1 MGGLLHLGG
10 DWSGRGAQPSS
21 SLHVGC
27 PRSELTMEW
36 SPEASGKHDEQV
48 EQRLATLQDENRR
61 LSEQIKRL
69 VRTEHELYQFQG
81 QLDDQ
86 IRIYRQLYEVGK
98 KLNATL
104 DLGELLQI
112 ATEFVLYQLNFE
124 RCVAL
129 LYDSETNAF
138 YVEAHDGYYDE
149 ATQARVTGLRFSVD
163 DPVLAL
169 ILADQ
174 ERVICAEGCDQ
185 EDLLML
191 GHVLEMAEYVAFPLG
206 GDPQQPIG
214 LLIAGNTVNSAAY
227 HPQIQADSE
236 FVVGLANLVSQVA
249 TAIRMRRE
257 IQAREQRLKQEAHA
271 RERIEQELHVARR
284 IQQAS
289 LPEAVPELEGWEISP
304 HYRPAREA
312 GGDFYDF
319 HLLSEGRLG
328 IVVGD
333 ATGKGVPAALV
344 MSTTCGMLQVT
355 AQALDS
361 SSPGEVLARVNE
373 TLLARIPSNMFVTCF
388 YGILEPGS
396 GRLLYANAGHDLP
409 YLQRGG
415 DAEELRARGMLLGLM
430 PGMGYEEK
438 EVVLEKGE
446 SVLFYSDGLVEAHD
460 PEGEMFGF
468 PRLQALLAEH
478 GGERSL
484 VNFLM
489 EVLYSFTGEGWE
501 QEDDIT
507 LVTLRRVPR

>member
-1 MGGLLHLGG
+1 
-10 DWSGRGAQPSS
+10 
-21 SLHVGC
+21 
-27 PRSELTMEW
+27 LTMEW
-36 SPEASGKHDEQV
+36 SREVSAKHDERV

-69 VRTEHELYQFQG
+69 VRTEHELYQFQE

-86 IRIYRQLYEVGK
+86 IRIYRHLYEVGK

-104 DLGELLQI
+104 DLGELLQV
-112 ATEFVLYQLNFE
+112 ATQFVLYQLNFE

-129 LYDSETNAF
+129 LYDPEANTF

-149 ATQARVTGLRFSVD
+149 ASQARLTALRFSVD

-185 EDLLML
+185 DDLLAL
-191 GHVLEMAEYVAFPLG
+191 GQVLEMAEYVAFPLG
-206 GDPQQPIG
+206 GEPQRPIG

-257 IQAREQRLKQEAHA
+257 IQARERRLKQEARA

-289 LPEAVPELEGWEISP
+289 LPEEVPTLEGWHIAP
-304 HYRPAREA
+304 YYQPAREV

-328 IVVGD
+328 LVVGD

-361 SSPGEVLARVNE
+361 SSPGEVLERVNE
-373 TLLARIPSNMFVTCF
+373 ALLSRIPPNMFVTCF
-388 YGILEPGS
+388 YAILDPES
-396 GRLLYANAGHDLP
+396 GHLLYANAGHDLP
-409 YLQRGG
+409 YLRRRNGE
-415 DAEELRARGMLLGLM
+415 AEELRARGMPLGLM
-430 PGMGYEEK
+430 PGMGYEE
-438 EVVLEKGE
+438 GE
-446 SVLFYSDGLVEAHD
+446 ATLRDGYGVLFYSDGLVEAHD
-460 PEGEMFGF
+460 PKGEMFGF
-468 PRLQALLAEH
+468 PRLQALVAELAE
-478 GGERSL
+478 GETL
-484 VNFLM
+484 VDYLM
-489 EVLYSFTGEGWE
+489 DELRTFTGDGWE

-507 LVTLRRVPR
+507 LVALRRSAQ